1 MSKKSKPV
9 ATDADLPDRVMA
21 AIARNTSRRP
31 ARAADVLSTVGATE
45 EAFWA
50 ALDVLLQTARIHT
63 AHIQRVAKGETQPW
77 LAIWPTG
84 IYIPPEAW
92 NAWKMSGLFVRHDS
106 AALIKA
112 HAPRSKPE
120 RASAKAAT

>member
-9 ATDADLPDRVMA
+9 AADADLPDRVMA
-21 AIARNTSRRP
+21 AIARNTSRCP
-31 ARAADVLSTVGATE
+31 ARADDVLSTVGATE

-63 AHIQRVAKGETQPW
+63 AHIQRVAKGETTPW

-84 IYIPPEAW
+84 IYMPPG
-92 NAWKMSGLFVRHDS
+92 AWKARHLSSLFVRHDS
-106 AALIKA
+106 AAVIKA
-112 HAPRSKPE
+112 HAPRSKPV
-120 RASAKAAT
+120 RTSAKAAT